1 MKRIIEILTLTLAM
15 VLILGSISVFAFENG
30 EPAVVPQSGYYEYW
44 IVYSESG
51 PATAYGNWSAGSSGW
66 GPSTL
71 SDTIT
76 KSVSNCYTGTLTV
89 SFAAIEA
96 SVGVDL
102 GWSDSISSTY
112 SVDPP
117 ANEKWQLKYRDTFD
131 KYFVTEQKIIH
142 MDGQDYP
149 QDIFQ
154 SVYPMEWQSFDWG
167 WDVIEVI

>member
-1 MKRIIEILTLTLAM
+1 MKRRIKILALTLAM
-15 VLILGSISVFAFENG
+15 VLIFGSISVFALENG
-30 EPAVVPQSGYYEYW
+30 EPTVIPQSGYYEYW

-51 PATAYGNWSAGSSGW
+51 PTTAYGDRNTGSSGW

-76 KSVSNCYTGTLTV
+76 KSVSNSYTGILTV

-96 SVGVDL
+96 SVGVEL

-117 ANEKWQLKYRDTFD
+117 ANEKRQLKYRDTFE

-149 QDIFQ
+149 QDTFQ
-154 SVYPMEWQSFDWG
+154 YVYP
-167 WDVIEVI
+167 